1 MVYKSLLCFE
11 EINFGKYLHHRNVE
25 PHRSGLWLQHNP
37 SNNLLAIMSVNRQI
51 YDEARRTF
59 YNFNTFTFE
68 SFNSLPVFLIGI
80 GPENSMLLRAVRC
93 KNKKDEYEDKVND
106 IRLCLMQA
114 VPSGQSPTQEL
125 QIQPTEDL
133 YRNHLN
139 ESGDVPFYWNNKR
152 RLVRPDIADVSAY
165 PGRTRWTLN
174 ATLRQGELERRK
186 TNRNLTVTF
195 ELYVQN
201 G

>member
-1 MVYKSLLCFE
+1 
-11 EINFGKYLHHRNVE
+11 
-25 PHRSGLWLQHNP
+25 
-37 SNNLLAIMSVNRQI
+37 
-51 YDEARRTF
+51 
-59 YNFNTFTFE
+59 
-68 SFNSLPVFLIGI
+68 
-80 GPENSMLLRAVRC
+80 MLLRAVRC

-106 IRLCLMQA
+106 IRSCLMQA